1 MADASEKARQSGPGG
16 RLAIIAGRG
25 LLPLHLAQAARAA
38 GEDPFIIC
46 LKDEADHRF
55 DDFDTLVASVGN
67 LAEIERTF
75 RQKGIGRVVMS
86 GGVARRP
93 EWRDI
98 RPTFKTILKMPSV
111 VRTLLSRGDD
121 AVLQMV
127 IKLIEAMGC
136 EVVGAHEIAPGLLA
150 SLGPLGRVEPT
161 EDDLRDIA
169 RGTEAALALGHLDIG
184 QGAVSVGGRVVAME
198 GVEGTDAM
206 LERVAELRAAGRISV
221 RRRGVLVKLCK
232 PQQDM
237 RADLPTIGPSTVAI
251 AAKAGLAGIAVEAGR
266 AIVLDKDAMIAA
278 ADAAGIFVCGIE
290 PTLSNGGPA

>member
-1 MADASEKARQSGPGG
+1 MARQGYSDG

-25 LLPLHLAQAARAA
+25 LLPLHLARAARAE
-38 GEDPFIIC
+38 GEDPFIVA
-46 LKDEADHRF
+46 LKDEVDHRF
-55 DDFDTLVASVGN
+55 DDFESISVGVGN
-67 LAEIERTF
+67 LAAIEKSF
-75 RQKGIGRVVMS
+75 RDLKIGRVVMS

-111 VRTLLSRGDD
+111 VRTLMSHGDD
-121 AVLQMV
+121 TVLQMV

-136 EVVGAHEIAPGLLA
+136 TVIGAHEIAPALLA
-150 SLGPLGRVEPT
+150 RLGPLGQVSPT
-161 EDDLRDIA
+161 GDDLRDIEK
-169 RGTEAALALGHLDIG
+169 GTEAALALGQLDIG

-206 LERVAELRAAGRISV
+206 LQRVAELRQSGRISA

-237 RADLPTIGPSTVAI
+237 RADLPTIGPSTVESAV
-251 AAKAGLAGIAVEAGR
+251 KAGLAGIAVEAGR
-266 AIVLDKDAMIAA
+266 ALVLEEQAMIAA

-290 PTLSNGGPA
+290 PSLDHGGLQ

>member
-1 MADASEKARQSGPGG
+1 MRPVAGASIKARQGG

-25 LLPLHLAQAARAA
+25 LLPLHLAQAAKAA
-38 GEDPFIIC
+38 GEDPFIVA

-55 DDFDTLVASVGN
+55 DQFETLAVGVGN
-67 LAEIERTF
+67 LAEIEKTF

-136 EVVGAHEIAPGLLA
+136 EVVGAHDIAPSLLA
-150 SLGPLGRVEPT
+150 TLGPVGKVQPT
-161 EDDLRDIA
+161 DDDLRDIA
-169 RGTEAALALGHLDIG
+169 KGVESALALGQLDIG

-206 LERVAELRAAGRISV
+206 LQRVEELRADGRISS

-237 RADLPTIGPSTVAI
+237 RADLPTIGPSTVKN

-266 AIVLDKDAMIAA
+266 AIVLDEAAMIAA

-290 PTLSNGGPA
+290 PTLPDGGLG